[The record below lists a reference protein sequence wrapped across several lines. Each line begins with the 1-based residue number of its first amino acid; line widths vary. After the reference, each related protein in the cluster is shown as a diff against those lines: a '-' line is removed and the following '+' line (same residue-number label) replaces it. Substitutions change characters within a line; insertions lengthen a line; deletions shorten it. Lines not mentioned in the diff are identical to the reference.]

1 MLRVG
6 ITGGIGSGK
15 SAVANRFEK
24 LGIKVVDADVASR
37 AVVLPGSDALAAIA
51 EHFGHDVLLND
62 GSLDRAALRQR
73 IFAEPEERLWLE
85 ALLHPLIDRYIKQE
99 LASAGSSPYV
109 ILVSPLLIESGQ
121 RRYVDRILVVDV
133 PEALQLERVVQ
144 RDANS
149 RDQVKAIMAAQASRE
164 ARLKAADDVILNDDG
179 FSKLDAEVARLH
191 TAYLTMAETSK

>member
-1 MLRVG
+1 
-6 ITGGIGSGK
+6 
-15 SAVANRFEK
+15 
-24 LGIKVVDADVASR
+24 
-37 AVVLPGSDALAAIA
+37 
-51 EHFGHDVLLND
+51 
-62 GSLDRAALRQR
+62 
-73 IFAEPEERLWLE
+73 
-85 ALLHPLIDRYIKQE
+85 
-99 LASAGSSPYV
+99 V

-121 RRYVDRILVVDV
+121 RRHVDRILVVDV

-191 TAYLTMAETSK
+191 AAYLTMAETSK

>member
-164 ARLKAADDVILNDDG
+164 ARLKVADDVILNDDG